1 MQVSIRMPFAGLLF
15 VALLPTIAVGADQQF
30 VLQVPGQPALR
41 SDARVDAQ
49 GLTIA
54 DSSGN
59 RFRYVRR
66 PQLDSVDGKFLGYY
80 CAAADRYVRW
90 PVAGSGAMYLG
101 ESRGGRVTWRQS
113 QMQVQPMGG
122 AGKVVVNPGAGPAAP
137 ATMSHVALL
146 DLPNEP
152 PVAAHIDGN
161 GGLHMYN
168 YRQDRW
174 ERMPANLQRGLVP
187 GAPLVLRSSPRARFP
202 HVYSVDARGDLLE
215 IADGQRI
222 HAINDPGLPRLT
234 GAAHLLGAPDPTEY
248 RVYAVDT
255 LGRVWD
261 LGLQNRVHRLVES
274 RRGLFEPGIP
284 LGILSAA
291 DDELFLIDRS
301 GDLFRYA
308 KSAGGSWG
316 NPETIAR
323 GFQSG
328 GYVDAVRVSVAGGV
342 PTRYVTAVD
351 SRGRLRLL
359 TSRAR
364 GWLDEDVQGVV
375 LPVGSPVGVAYDR
388 GLSLS
393 AIHSD
398 GRWRQWRRS
407 GGRWQDYLIADG
419 FLSGAP
425 VLFDSYGPRAFAV
438 DRRGRLN
445 SARYVGGRWQC
456 ALCMPG
462 FAFAPQLVSRSV
474 VPNPALTPANIE
486 FVNSH
491 SDPLVL
497 KIADRRSPGKPKE
510 LTVAPGKSSQFRV
523 DRDAGAVLKEVYLV
537 PGPLGTLVEQVH
549 QYPLPPKIYYDI
561 VVYDNRVTSVFF
573 DRTKNRTSKP
583 DSVQRSRVSLGVFPL
598 PPGEL
603 LREGD
608 RVDAYQEAKHQDNP
622 GAAASFGKP

>member
-1 MQVSIRMPFAGLLF
+1 MHVSLRLQFATLLF
-15 VALLPTIAVGADQQF
+15 VALFPFALFGADQSF
-30 VLQVPGQPALR
+30 VLQVPGQPTLR
-41 SDARVDAQ
+41 SDARIDAQ
-49 GLTIA
+49 GLTII
-54 DSSGN
+54 DGSGN
-59 RFRYVRR
+59 RFAYVRR
-66 PQLDSVDGKFLGYY
+66 PQLDSVDGRFLGYH

-122 AGKVVVNPGAGPAAP
+122 IGNVVVNPGAGAAAP

-146 DLPNEP
+146 DIPNEP

-161 GGLHMYN
+161 GDLQMYS
-168 YRQDRW
+168 YLKDRW
-174 ERMPANLQRGLVP
+174 ERMPANVQRGLVP
-187 GAPLVLRSSPRARFP
+187 GASLVLRSSPRARFP

-215 IADGQRI
+215 IADGQHLRT
-222 HAINDPGLPRLT
+222 INDPGLPRLT
-234 GAAHLLGAPDPTEY
+234 GAAFLAGAPDPREY
-248 RVYAVDT
+248 RAYVVDAQ
-255 LGRVWD
+255 GRIWD
-261 LGLQNRVHRLVES
+261 LGLRNGVHRLVQPRQS
-274 RRGLFEPGIP
+274 LSASGIP
-284 LGILSAA
+284 LTAVSAA
-291 DDELFLIDRS
+291 GDELYLIGPS
-301 GDLFRYA
+301 GTLHRYA
-308 KSAGGSWG
+308 RSAGGNWSG
-316 NPETIAR
+316 PEAVAR
-323 GFQSG
+323 GFRSG
-328 GYVDAVRVSVAGGV
+328 SYVAAIHTPVPGGSPTTFVS
-342 PTRYVTAVD
+342 AVD
-351 SRGRLRLL
+351 SRGRLRVL

-364 GWLDEDVQGVV
+364 GWLDEDVRGVV
-375 LPVGSPVGVAYDR
+375 LPVGSPVGVAYDG

-398 GRWRQWRRS
+398 GRWRQWQRS
-407 GGRWQDYLIADG
+407 GGLWQDYVIADG
-419 FLSGAP
+419 FLEGAP
-425 VLFDSYGPRAFAV
+425 ILYDSYGPRAFAI

-445 SARYVGGRWQC
+445 AARYAGGRWRC

-474 VPNPALTPANIE
+474 IPNPALTPANIE
-486 FVNSH
+486 LVNSH

-497 KIADRRSPGKPKE
+497 KIADRRSPRKPTELNIGPGESGKI
-510 LTVAPGKSSQFRV
+510 RI

-549 QYPLPPKIYYDI
+549 QYPLPPKSYYDV

-583 DSVQRSRVSLGVFPL
+583 DSVQRSLVSLGVFPL

-622 GAAASFGKP
+622 GAAAVLGKP